1 MLCVV
6 RSMRLVSCFDHG
18 GFLHAST
25 DRRNLGCQGEMQGLY
40 APGKPG
46 KPGKVREK
54 SNPGKVREFCVS
66 SWKNKML
73 PFFIGRAP
81 CNFTRFHY
89 YRARETRIPPC
100 RMRRLMPPQPRPA
113 PCRQPPIDFIYAT
126 TPPRRTTH
134 PVPYLLVRCTD
145 RECSFAP
152 ERNSG
157 RDALSRPR
165 SANFVLVRER
175 REEETGGGRLPYSL
189 NDSLVFRYL

>member
-1 MLCVV
+1 MFW
-6 RSMRLVSCFDHG
+6 VS
-18 GFLHAST
+18 
-25 DRRNLGCQGEMQGLY
+25 
-40 APGKPG
+40 
-46 KPGKVREK
+46 KVRLGFEWEQAGFIRTWKTGKKVILEK
-54 SNPGKVREFCVS
+54 SGKSQGILRKFLEKQDVA
-66 SWKNKML
+66 L
-73 PFFIGRAP
+73 FIGRAP

-134 PVPYLLVRCTD
+134 PVPVPSLLVRCTD

-165 SANFVLVRER
+165 SAK
-175 REEETGGGRLPYSL
+175 P
-189 NDSLVFRYL
+189 